1 MNGQELRAITEDA
14 KAATGRLRTP
24 YAALKSA
31 VIEQTG
37 KKRKRLEIRVSEED
51 SEKANLM
58 ADAMGISVSC
68 LFRLLARVSF
78 DSWESFENQA
88 TSIDEDEEDRAC

>member
-1 MNGQELRAITEDA
+1 MNGQELRQITAET
-14 KAATGRLRTP
+14 KAATGRLRTS

-31 VIEQTG
+31 AIEQTG
-37 KKRKRLEIRVSEED
+37 KKNKRLEIRVSEED

-68 LFRLLARVSF
+68 LFRLLARLSF
-78 DSWESFENQA
+78 DSWESFENQS
-88 TSIDEDEEDRAC
+88 SIVDEEEQDC